1 METLSKLLD
10 KISSYDFLNYL
21 LPGSIFC
28 VLLKHLVGY
37 DIIAFSM
44 IENFLICYFVGLV
57 ISRFGSLVIKEVMKK
72 VGFFVEV
79 KYKDFLAAEKVDPK
93 LTVLNAV
100 NNMFCSFAS
109 AMSLLLLA
117 YLVKYIAIIA
127 TIVTNHFGV
136 IVVVLLLVLFLFSI
150 RKQTAFIKKRVENT
164 QGNDASQ

>member
-79 KYKDFLAAEKVDPK
+79 NYKDFLAAEKVDSK

-127 TIVTNHFGV
+127 TIVTNHFGL
-136 IVVVLLLVLFLFSI
+136 IVVVLLLVLFLFSV

-164 QGNDASQ
+164 KGNDASQ

>member
-28 VLLKHLVGY
+28 VFLKHLVGY

-127 TIVTNHFGV
+127 TIVTNHFGL

>member
-10 KISSYDFLNYL
+10 KISTYDFLNYL

-72 VGFFVEV
+72 VDFFVEV
-79 KYKDFLAAEKVDPK
+79 NYKDFLAAEKVDPK

-127 TIVTNHFGV
+127 TIVTNHFGLIV
-136 IVVVLLLVLFLFSI
+136 IVLLLVLFLFSV
-150 RKQTAFIKKRVENT
+150 RKQTKFIKRRVENT
-164 QGNDASQ
+164 QNQDISQ

>member
-1 METLSKLLD
+1 METLTRLLD

-79 KYKDFLAAEKVDPK
+79 NYKDFLAAEKVDPK
-93 LTVLNAV
+93 LIVLNAV

-109 AMSLLLLA
+109 AMFLLLLA

-127 TIVTNHFGV
+127 TIVTNHLGV
-136 IVVVLLLVLFLFSI
+136 IVVLLLLVLFLFSV
-150 RKQTAFIKKRVENT
+150 RKQTAFIKRRVEHS
-164 QGNDASQ
+164 QGKDASQ

>member
-1 METLSKLLD
+1 MEIITKLLD

-127 TIVTNHFGV
+127 TIVTNHFGL

>member
-57 ISRFGSLVIKEVMKK
+57 ISRFGSLVIKELMKK

-79 KYKDFLAAEKVDPK
+79 NYKDFLVAEKVDPK

-127 TIVTNHFGV
+127 TIVTNHFGL

>member
-57 ISRFGSLVIKEVMKK
+57 ISRFGSLVIKELMKK

-79 KYKDFLAAEKVDPK
+79 NYKDFLAAEKVDPK

-100 NNMFCSFAS
+100 NNMFSSFAS

-127 TIVTNHFGV
+127 TIVTNHFGL

>member
-127 TIVTNHFGV
+127 TIVTNHFGL